1 MTHIDRGRPIRA
13 GAATPDAVV
22 GTASKLKLI
31 EGEDIGSLGGCNTR
45 RYALRFYTSYD

>member
-31 EGEDIGSLGGCNTR
+31 EGEDIGITR
-45 RYALRFYTSYD
+45 